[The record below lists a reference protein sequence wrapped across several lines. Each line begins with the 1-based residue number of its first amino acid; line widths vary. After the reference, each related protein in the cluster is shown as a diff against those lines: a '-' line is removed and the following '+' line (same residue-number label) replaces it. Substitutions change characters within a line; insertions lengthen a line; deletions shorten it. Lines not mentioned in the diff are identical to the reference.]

1 MEQLQRIWNASL
13 VGRLV
18 DALCLWCGRQ
28 WQRSWLVYAFLH
40 PTRQP
45 GDDQYS
51 LCFRLWLLVR
61 RLFSALFRALRLDRL
76 LEGSIFQN
84 TAFWAMA
91 AVALAPFLPTM
102 AVLALVMAGFF
113 SLAIRLA
120 EDRSRPLA
128 SSPVNRYLLLYALA
142 YLAAGALSVSP
153 SSSLPVA
160 ALMCAF
166 ILFAFLLENAIQTR
180 SQLEALIRLMVF
192 AATLVSLYGIFQYVF
207 QTGYQSEAWVDSDM
221 FSSITFR
228 VTSTI
233 QNPNMLGQYLL
244 LMIPLG
250 GACLLGARERDQR
263 LLYLF
268 CCGAM
273 TVCIL
278 LTFARGAWLGLLAAG
293 VIFLLL
299 LAPRLIL
306 LAPIALVIL
315 ALVLPDAVI
324 SRFTSI
330 GDLSDNS
337 TSYRLSIWIGSAAML
352 KDYWLCGI
360 GPGTEAF
367 NLVYPLYSL
376 GAAAAQ
382 HSHSLY
388 LQTLCDGGVFTLFT
402 LLASLLSLARVLC
415 VSLTKKLDWQMKL
428 WLVAILAGLAGFL
441 VQGATD
447 YSFYNYR
454 VALMFWAFVGTG
466 IAAGR
471 LAWKEVES

>member
-45 GDDQYS
+45 GDDQHS
-51 LCFRLWLLVR
+51 LFFRLWLLVR

-102 AVLALVMAGFF
+102 VVLALVMAGFF

-120 EDRSRPLA
+120 EDRRLALA

-207 QTGYQSEAWVDSDM
+207 QTGY
-221 FSSITFR
+221 
-228 VTSTI
+228 
-233 QNPNMLGQYLL
+233 
-244 LMIPLG
+244 
-250 GACLLGARERDQR
+250 
-263 LLYLF
+263 
-268 CCGAM
+268 
-273 TVCIL
+273 
-278 LTFARGAWLGLLAAG
+278 
-293 VIFLLL
+293 
-299 LAPRLIL
+299 
-306 LAPIALVIL
+306 
-315 ALVLPDAVI
+315 
-324 SRFTSI
+324 
-330 GDLSDNS
+330 
-337 TSYRLSIWIGSAAML
+337 
-352 KDYWLCGI
+352 
-360 GPGTEAF
+360 
-367 NLVYPLYSL
+367 
-376 GAAAAQ
+376 
-382 HSHSLY
+382 
-388 LQTLCDGGVFTLFT
+388 
-402 LLASLLSLARVLC
+402 
-415 VSLTKKLDWQMKL
+415 
-428 WLVAILAGLAGFL
+428 
-441 VQGATD
+441 
-447 YSFYNYR
+447 
-454 VALMFWAFVGTG
+454 
-466 IAAGR
+466 
-471 LAWKEVES
+471 